1 MITPQQI
8 LEEYW
13 GFSSFRETQEEII
26 QSILNKKNTIALLPT
41 GGGKSICFQVPAL
54 ILEGVCLVISP
65 LIALMQDQVN
75 NLKKR
80 NIKAESIASGTS
92 EDDIIQLFDNIKYG
106 GIKFL
111 YLSPERLQSNLIQ
124 QKLAE
129 IHISF
134 VAIDEA
140 HCISEWGHDFRPSYR
155 NINILREIQPNVAFA
170 AFTATANT
178 KVLNDIAQNLE
189 LKELNVFKK
198 SFKRNN
204 LAYQVFDVEDKLLKL
219 EQIFTKT
226 KTPAIVYVNSRKKT
240 EQIAQ
245 YLNHKNFNATFY
257 HGGLTAEQKK
267 EAFNNWIS
275 ESKKIM
281 VATNAFGM
289 GIDKNN
295 VGIVIHLD
303 LPFSL
308 ENYIQ
313 ESGRAG
319 RNGKKSFAV
328 LLKNKNDILLAK
340 EYQEK
345 MLPSNSEIKMIHK
358 KLYQFFQI
366 TYGEISEE
374 SFPISISEFS
384 KTYNFS
390 EAKVLNT
397 IQILANHSI
406 VEITN
411 SFKKKSTIFFKSDSK
426 IVQKFAINNS
436 YIKTFINSLLRSY
449 SGLFQQKV
457 NIDEYYLSKK
467 NNITSRQ
474 VKAYLNLLN
483 EQNILDYK
491 PVKSNTEIR
500 FLLPREDDKT
510 INRFSKEI
518 TQFQKQKQVK
528 LQSFLNYI
536 TNNDVCRSIQILDY
550 FDEKSTHKCGI
561 CNVCLRNKSSKKRDI
576 ENEIIKL
583 LQVQK
588 SLTSQQIR
596 TQLKVNK
603 EVVLIPLQKMIS
615 NGKIVVNHLNEY
627 QLSE

>member
-1 MITPQQI
+1 MNTPQKI

-13 GFSSFRETQEEII
+13 GFSSFRETQEEVIK
-26 QSILNKKNTIALLPT
+26 SILNNKNTIALLPT

-54 ILEGVCLVISP
+54 LLEGVCLVISP

-80 NIKAESIASGTS
+80 NIKAETIASGTS
-92 EDDIIQLFDNIKYG
+92 EDDIVQLFDNIKYG
-106 GIKFL
+106 GVKFL
-111 YLSPERLQSNLIQ
+111 YISPERLQSKLIQ
-124 QKLAE
+124 QKLNE
-129 IHISF
+129 INISF

-140 HCISEWGHDFRPSYR
+140 HCISEWGHDFRPAYR
-155 NINILREIQPNVAFA
+155 NINILKKIQPTFTFA
-170 AFTATANT
+170 AFTATANS

-189 LKELNVFKK
+189 FNEY
-198 SFKRNN
+198 SIFKRSFQRDN
-204 LAYQVFDVEDKLLKL
+204 LAYQVFSVEDKLLKL

-245 YLNHKNFNATFY
+245 YLNHKNFSATFY
-257 HGGLTAEQKK
+257 HGGLTADQKK

-295 VGIVIHLD
+295 VGIVIHFD
-303 LPFSL
+303 LPKSL

-345 MLPSNSEIKMIHK
+345 MIPTNSEIKMIHK

-366 TYGEISEE
+366 AYGETSEE
-374 SFPISISEFS
+374 SLPISISEFS
-384 KTYNFS
+384 KTYNFN

-397 IQILANHSI
+397 LQILANHSI

-411 SFKKKSTIFFKSDSK
+411 SFKKKSTIFFKAESK
-426 IVQKFAINNS
+426 LVQKLTINNS
-436 YIKTFINSLLRSY
+436 YIKDFINSLLRSY

-457 NIDEYYLSKK
+457 YIDEFYLAKK

-474 VKAYLNLLN
+474 VKTYLNLLN
-483 EQNILDYK
+483 EQNILDYN

-500 FLLPREDDKT
+500 FLLPREDDKI

-518 TQFQKQKQVK
+518 AQFQKQKQLK
-528 LQSFLNYI
+528 LQSFLDYI
-536 TNNDVCRSIQILDY
+536 SNNDICRSIQILNY
-550 FDEKSTHKCGI
+550 FDEKSLQKCGI
-561 CNVCLRNKSSKKRDI
+561 CDVCLRNKISKKRDI

-583 LQVQK
+583 LKEQN

-596 TQLKVNK
+596 THLKVNK